1 MRLFKKQRY
10 SELENWLLTHFEWDF
25 VSEKDLKIISSQ
37 LKPHELYN
45 FKIASDILNT
55 GAIALF
61 KKVCSQISVPYYEV
75 ERIFLKQ
82 NCSFFDT
89 TKTFNNKSVV
99 ERGQFFIS
107 VFNTLIVPKPTNVEK
122 LLNKIQRLSPEEQ
135 AEALLLIANKKIK
148 IVVEDI

>member
-37 LKPHELYN
+37 FKLHEFYN
-45 FKIASDILNT
+45 FKLASDILNT

-61 KKVCSQISVPYYEV
+61 KKVCSQISVPYYKV

-89 TKTFNNKSVV
+89 TKTFNNKSEV
-99 ERGQFFIS
+99 EKGQFFIS

>member
-37 LKPHELYN
+37 FKPHELYN
-45 FKIASDILNT
+45 FKLASDILNT
-55 GAIALF
+55 DAISLF

-89 TKTFNNKSVV
+89 TKTFNNKSEV
-99 ERGQFFIS
+99 EKGQFFIS